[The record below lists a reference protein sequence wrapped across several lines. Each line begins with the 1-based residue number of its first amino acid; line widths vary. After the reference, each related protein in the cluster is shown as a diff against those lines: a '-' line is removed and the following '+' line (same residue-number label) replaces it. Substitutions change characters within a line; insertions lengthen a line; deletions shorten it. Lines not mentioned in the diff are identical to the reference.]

1 MTLTLYIFY
10 NTFRLK
16 KIAFVRFL
24 LLRIHIIQFVLVISV
39 PVLKITIA
47 LRQVYSVGS
56 TFINLNLSMTS

>member
-1 MTLTLYIFY
+1 M
-10 NTFRLK
+10 FRQ
-16 KIAFVRFL
+16 KIAFVSIFL
-24 LLRIHIIQFVLVISV
+24 ANIIHYVLLISV